1 MRFRGPALARA
12 PLPAQ
17 RKSRTVPPMP
27 TLILIDLQQ
36 EFTRRI
42 AAGWEA
48 SQPGAI
54 AAAANLLA
62 RFRAAGL
69 PIVHVQHDDPRPE
82 SGFRLDKPTGAP
94 IPEVAP
100 QPGERIVVKT
110 TSSAFAAPG
119 MIPALNGARDLIVAG
134 AALNYCV
141 SSTLRSAADLGYR
154 PRLVTDATFCF
165 GAPLPESVY
174 PVTVQGENAGQ
185 RVQPVTLSAQTVHA
199 VTLAGLAEFAELVTA
214 GSLSL

>member
-1 MRFRGPALARA
+1 MRFLIRPLASTA
-12 PLPAQ
+12 HTAHTL
-17 RKSRTVPPMP
+17 PMP

-42 AAGWEA
+42 HAGWET

-54 AAAANLLA
+54 KAAAALLA

-69 PIVHVQHDDPRPE
+69 PILHVQHDDPRLT
-82 SGFRLDKPTGAP
+82 SGFRRDKPTGAP

-100 QPGERIVVKT
+100 LPGETVVVKT
-110 TSSAFAAPG
+110 TSSAFAAPA
-119 MIPALNGARDLIVAG
+119 MIPALKGARDLVVAG

-141 SSTLRSAADLGYR
+141 SSTLRAAADLGYR

-165 GAPLPESVY
+165 GATLPESVY
-174 PVTVQGENAGQ
+174 PVTVEGEKPGQ
-185 RVQPVTLSAQTVHA
+185 TVYPVTLSAQTVHA
-199 VTLAGLAEFAELVTA
+199 VTLSGLTEFADLISSEA
-214 GSLSL
+214 LSL

>member
-1 MRFRGPALARA
+1 
-12 PLPAQ
+12 
-17 RKSRTVPPMP
+17 MP

-42 AAGWEA
+42 AAGREV

-54 AAAANLLA
+54 AAAAALLG

-69 PIVHVQHDDPRPE
+69 PVLHVQHNDPNPA

-100 QPGERIVVKT
+100 CPGEAVVVKT
-110 TSSAFAAPG
+110 TSSAFAAPA
-119 MIPALNGARDLIVAG
+119 MIPALNGDRDLVVAG

-141 SSTLRSAADLGYR
+141 SSTLRAASDLGYR
-154 PRLVTDATFCF
+154 PRLVAEAVFCF
-165 GAPLPESVY
+165 GVSPPTG
-174 PVTVQGENAGQ
+174 PTVQQITVPA
-185 RVQPVTLSAQTVHA
+185 STVHA
-199 VTLAGLAEFAELVTA
+199 VTVASLIEFADLVTLD
-214 GSLSL
+214 SLSL